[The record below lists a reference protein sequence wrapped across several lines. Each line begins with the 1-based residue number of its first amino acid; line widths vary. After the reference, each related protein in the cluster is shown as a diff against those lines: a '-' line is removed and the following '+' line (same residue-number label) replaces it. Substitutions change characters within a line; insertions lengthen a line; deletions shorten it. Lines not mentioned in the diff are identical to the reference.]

1 MSFICVR
8 KISWKSEEN
17 TLLSRYTVTYCN
29 SRGENPDILLGFSV
43 ISHYVSLCNSG
54 CKVGVWLNCDVTL
67 LHLCGDSW
75 QVDVVY
81 YTEKTIHPKSNTSR
95 SPVRHI
101 ASILSPLPPLSVY

>member
-1 MSFICVR
+1 MSFVCVR

-81 YTEKTIHPKSNTSR
+81 YTEKTIHPNSQE
-95 SPVRHI
+95 
-101 ASILSPLPPLSVY
+101 